1 MNAESEVSFPLPL
14 TPASRAVFHFSDF
27 TVRCDAREVI
37 RGGETVR
44 LERRAFDLLAYLLHQ
59 DGRVVPKEELL
70 EKVWFNHFVCD
81 SVIAQCIMKVRKA
94 LGDSGQSARLIKTV
108 HRVGYRFGL
117 PVRREGLLPETA
129 PGAPEGGNAPRV
141 IWLPT
146 EPPAGQDSLSWVK
159 TGLLPVAAHVL
170 RSKGIAVFPL
180 TNPGDGEAT
189 SSEIDADISPA
200 GGTVRLD
207 AGSTRGEAAGIVSSR
222 LRLDNDIY
230 SFDWQLQ
237 LASEEFMGT
246 AEGQSPVELA
256 LQAAGAIAPLLRC

>member
-1 MNAESEVSFPLPL
+1 MNADSEIIFPLPQH
-14 TPASRAVFHFSDF
+14 PKSRAVFHFGEF
-27 TVRCDAREVI
+27 TVRCDAREVV
-37 RGGETVR
+37 RSGESVR

-70 EKVWFNHFVCD
+70 EKVWFNQFVCD

-94 LGDSGQSARLIKTV
+94 LGDNGQAARLIKTV

-117 PVRREGLLPETA
+117 AVRRETSNAG
-129 PGAPEGGNAPRV
+129 GAQSSSEAGGTVPRV

-146 EPPAGQDSLSWVK
+146 EPPVGQESLSWVK

-170 RSKGIAVFPL
+170 RSQGIAVFQLSDSPDSHQPP
-180 TNPGDGEAT
+180 TAT
-189 SSEIDADISPA
+189 A
-200 GGTVRLD
+200 GSNAHGTVRLD
-207 AGSTRGEAAGIVSSR
+207 AGSTRGEAAGIVTSR

-246 AEGQSPVELA
+246 AEGESPVELA

>member
-1 MNAESEVSFPLPL
+1 MNAESDVILSLPFQ
-14 TPASRAVFHFSDF
+14 PQSRAIFHFNDF

-37 RGGETVR
+37 RSGETIR

-117 PVRREGLLPETA
+117 PVRREGHIPDGA
-129 PGAPEGGNAPRV
+129 NGAPEASGNVPRV

-146 EPPAGQDSLSWVK
+146 EPPAGQESLSWVK

-170 RSKGIAVFPL
+170 RSKGIAVFQVS
-180 TNPGDGEAT
+180 NSGEGDA
-189 SSEIDADISPA
+189 PA
-200 GGTVRLD
+200 GVTDSNHTGGTVRLD
-207 AGSTRGEAAGIVSSR
+207 AGSTRGEAAGIVTSR

-246 AEGQSPVELA
+246 AEGESPVELA
-256 LQAAGAIAPLLRC
+256 LQAADAIAPLLRC